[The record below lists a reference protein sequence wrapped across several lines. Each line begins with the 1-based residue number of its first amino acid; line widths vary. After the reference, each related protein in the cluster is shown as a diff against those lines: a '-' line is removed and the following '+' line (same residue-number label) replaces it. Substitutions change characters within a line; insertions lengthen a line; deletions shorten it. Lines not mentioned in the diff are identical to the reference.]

1 MNNYEVPEVFE
12 ILFLFDIFRELLVY
26 NLLNKNNNHA
36 PEVHEILFLFK
47 MYISSVI
54 FQNDST

>member
-1 MNNYEVPEVFE
+1 
-12 ILFLFDIFRELLVY
+12 VY

>member
-1 MNNYEVPEVFE
+1 MNNYQVPEVLE
-12 ILFLFDIFRELLVY
+12 ILFLFDIFKELLVY

-36 PEVHEILFLFK
+36 SEMHEILFLFK

>member
-1 MNNYEVPEVFE
+1 MNMYVFHVGTKV
-12 ILFLFDIFRELLVY
+12 ISWGRQ
-26 NLLNKNNNHA
+26 LLNKNNNHA

-47 MYISSVI
+47 MYISFVI